1 MYIIII
7 IIINPESGSGRSKWQ
22 CEQCLKRTQEPR
34 QLLVILLSDR
44 EEIVGNF
51 DETSR
56 ENGW

>member
-1 MYIIII
+1 MAMRAVLKQ
-7 IIINPESGSGRSKWQ
+7 NP
-22 CEQCLKRTQEPR
+22 EPR